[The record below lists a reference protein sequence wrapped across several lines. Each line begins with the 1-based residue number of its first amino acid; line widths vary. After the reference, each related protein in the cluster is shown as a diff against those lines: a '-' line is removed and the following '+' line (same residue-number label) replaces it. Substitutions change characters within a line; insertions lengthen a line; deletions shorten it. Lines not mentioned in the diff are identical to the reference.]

1 MGLLLCPWM
10 WVLLF
15 ICLFVCLVESN
26 ILLWMVV
33 QQQVVVPEFLQKMTV
48 RPSTLP
54 SCRRYAYEYMTSLFI
69 QLPVYIWVTA
79 MSQLL

>member
-1 MGLLLCPWM
+1 M
-10 WVLLF
+10 
-15 ICLFVCLVESN
+15 ESN

-33 QQQVVVPEFLQKMTV
+33 QQQVVVPEFLQKKMTV